1 MRADDAVRARAAD
14 GDRLG
19 RTPHRARDQRSDGHD
34 RVARRAR
41 SCDARASARRWRRSC
56 DARKRSRRADSSI
69 GLPLDGNGDETPRS
83 REVRLVAEAIGAR
96 SGKPVELV
104 DERYTTAT
112 ALRAVREMGGS
123 TRGRKGDV
131 DALAAAVLLQ
141 QGARSPKLG
150 GPADRWTGGPMNA
163 DDERHLR
170 ARLDASR
177 RAERR
182 RGELSSRADRGTGP
196 TCA

>member
-1 MRADDAVRARAAD
+1 MPNEAR
-14 GDRLG
+14 GRLMAIDYG
-19 RTPHRARDQRSDGHD
+19 ERRVGLAISDPTGTIASPAGAI
-34 RVARRAR
+34 VRRAG
-41 SCDARASARRWRRSC
+41 
-56 DARKRSRRADSSI
+56 KRPPVAEILRRAEALEAKGFVV

-83 REVRLVAEAIGAR
+83 REVRLVAEAIGVR

-141 QGARSPKLG
+141 RVL
-150 GPADRWTGGPMNA
+150 DRP
-163 DDERHLR
+163 E
-170 ARLDASR
+170 
-177 RAERR
+177 
-182 RGELSSRADRGTGP
+182 
-196 TCA
+196 